1 MSNTKAELKPGEYIE
16 ESKEFTLDDFK
27 RVEREM
33 NKLTKEEIQELKIL
47 MTRLE
52 EADFE
57 DAEAEDEN
65 EVEIDI
71 RKWVEQKKKQWM
83 ELAVA
88 EYKLKKEMETKF
100 YGSGLDLN

>member
-1 MSNTKAELKPGEYIE
+1 
-16 ESKEFTLDDFK
+16 
-27 RVEREM
+27 M

-71 RKWVEQKKKQWM
+71 RKWVEQKKKEWQEEAYM
-83 ELAVA
+83 KGYTDTED
-88 EYKLKKEMETKF
+88 EFNEMFKLK
-100 YGSGLDLN
+100 SDRP

>member
-1 MSNTKAELKPGEYIE
+1 MS
-16 ESKEFTLDDFK
+16 
-27 RVEREM
+27 
-33 NKLTKEEIQELKIL
+33 KLTKEEIQELKIL

-71 RKWVEQKKKQWM
+71 RKWLEQKKKEWQ
-83 ELAVA
+83 EEAY
-88 EYKLKKEMETKF
+88 EKGKEDADF
-100 YGSGLDLN
+100 LNNQFDRP